1 MPFENNHLG
10 EFMDMELLDSD
21 GSVIKTEKR
30 GGARAGAG
38 RKPPG
43 YQKPKETMD
52 FDKARARK
60 ESALADLNELDY
72 KVKSGQ
78 YVSREAVKQACTTIM
93 ATLAQTSRS
102 VSDNLERRG
111 VDPKVCVQVDLAI
124 SEALAETGKSLQ
136 TLWQKDDVEEVDLYH
151 PDDNSD
157 LF

>member
-1 MPFENNHLG
+1 
-10 EFMDMELLDSD
+10 MDMELLDSD
-21 GSVIKTEKR
+21 GKVIKTEKR

-52 FDKARARK
+52 YDKARARK

-78 YVSREAVKQACTTIM
+78 YVSRDAVKQACATIM
-93 ATLAQTSRS
+93 ATLAQGIRS
-102 VSDNLERRG
+102 LPDNLERRG
-111 VDPKVCVQVDLAI
+111 VEPKVCVQIDAAI
-124 SEALAETGKSLQ
+124 TEALADTGKALE
-136 TLWQKDDVEEVDLYH
+136 TLWQKVVVEEVD
-151 PDDNSD
+151 PPADNSD